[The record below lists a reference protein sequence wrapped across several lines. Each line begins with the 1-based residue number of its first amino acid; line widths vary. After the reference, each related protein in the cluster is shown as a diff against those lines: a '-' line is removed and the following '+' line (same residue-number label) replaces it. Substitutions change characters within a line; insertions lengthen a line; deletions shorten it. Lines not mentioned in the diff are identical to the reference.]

1 MKSKTT
7 LILISSLIL
16 TVGYLSSAQA
26 VSDAELEAL
35 EKQIE
40 QLETDE
46 KKQADAAEKKKAE
59 SEKQRLEET
68 RRIAEEKRLAEEA
81 RQAELERQRKEEEA
95 KKRAE
100 EEKKEK
106 YNLFIAEA
114 KQALNSWDKELAINK
129 YSEALKL
136 KPGNRIAIDGI
147 NKAEKLILEKGCY
160 DVVGTW
166 ESDPSF
172 IQYQDIFKADGT
184 AISTHTNVR
193 TQAKKKYDGI
203 WECLDAE
210 KRIFLY
216 KDNEHIDSKY
226 QIKDGKLCD
235 LGISKI
241 CSKRKNRFR

>member
-1 MKSKTT
+1 MKNLTYPPILTICVIVLISPLFFSLESVNLAKPTFKERVLEQVKAGKKIAVFTVLSPIGYEHTSGKKSKLCDEVANGSITDK
-7 LILISSLIL
+7 S
-16 TVGYLSSAQA
+16 SSAGSKYIYSA
-26 VSDAELEAL
+26 VFAGELVPVDYE
-35 EKQIE
+35 
-40 QLETDE
+40 D
-46 KKQADAAEKKKAE
+46 D
-59 SEKQRLEET
+59 
-68 RRIAEEKRLAEEA
+68 RIA
-81 RQAELERQRKEEEA
+81 
-95 KKRAE
+95 
-100 EEKKEK
+100 
-106 YNLFIAEA
+106 F
-114 KQALNSWDKELAINK
+114 
-129 YSEALKL
+129 
-136 KPGNRIAIDGI
+136 DGI

-216 KDNEHIDSKY
+216 KDNEHFDSKY

-241 CSKRKNRFR
+241 CSKRKK

>member
-1 MKSKTT
+1 MKSKVT
-7 LILISSLIL
+7 LFLLSSLIL
-16 TVGYLSSAQA
+16 VVDYLSPVHA
-26 VSDAELEAL
+26 VTDVELEAL
-35 EKQIE
+35 EQQIE
-40 QLETDE
+40 QQEIEE
-46 KKQADAAEKKKAE
+46 KRQAEAAAKRKAE
-59 SEKQRLEET
+59 SETQRLEET

-81 RQAELERQRKEEEA
+81 RLAELERQRKEEEA

-100 EEKKEK
+100 EKKKEK

-129 YSEALKL
+129 YSEALIL
-136 KPGNRIAIDGI
+136 KPGDRRANDGI
-147 NKAEKLILEKGCY
+147 NEAKKLILEKGCY

-166 ESDPSF
+166 ESDTSY
-172 IQYQDIFKADGT
+172 IQYQDIFKDDGT
-184 AISTHTNVR
+184 AITTHTNIR

-216 KDNEHIDSKY
+216 KDNEHFDSKY

-235 LGISKI
+235 LGFSKV
-241 CSKRKNRFR
+241 CLRKK